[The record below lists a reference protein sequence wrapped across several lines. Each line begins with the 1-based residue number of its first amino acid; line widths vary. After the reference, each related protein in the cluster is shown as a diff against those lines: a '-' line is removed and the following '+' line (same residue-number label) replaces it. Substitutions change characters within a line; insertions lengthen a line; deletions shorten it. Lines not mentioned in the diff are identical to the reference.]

1 MNKVFAMKSASLR
14 AVAGF
19 VLVAVLSACGGGGG
33 SAGDP
38 LVGGGGGSTGGGTGG
53 GGSTVTDAATVAVAL
68 SSTTVTAGAPATVTA
83 TVKNKAGSAIPGLV
97 VKFTTDGGLGAFS
110 AASALTDANGVA
122 SVVLSPAQ
130 STTAGADMVKAT
142 VSYLEKEYSA
152 KTGFQLT
159 ATNVTISSFTSD
171 VANLSAY
178 GQANLTVALAGTS
191 ANSAVSISITS
202 SCTTAGK
209 GTITPASQ
217 TTTTGR
223 ATFTFRDGGC
233 GAVASS
239 ENLQISVAGTTL
251 TQSLTLPVSS
261 PQASSIGFVSAS
273 PSNIYLRGSG
283 LVENSNVI
291 FQVKDANNNGL
302 PGQNVV
308 LEPTVLVGGLTL
320 DGGSTSVSKITDSE
334 GKVIVRVNSGTVPT
348 PVRIKATLQ
357 GSSISTVSSVLA
369 VAVGLPSQLNFSM
382 AQGTINIEGYNLQ
395 GTPNTYTVVASD
407 RLGNPVPDGT
417 AINFVTEGGQI
428 QAIKQTATSDKG
440 IASTTANFVTAD
452 PVPTDGRVTV
462 VAYALGE
469 KSFLDLNGNNT
480 YDDGELFQDLGD
492 IFLDRKF
499 DNFYFAAE
507 DQFISGTTGDGT
519 KECLAS
525 PSALLATGVSIPS
538 RPGTCSQT
546 WARSAK
552 PIYVRR
558 AVQTIFSTSS
568 ARPLWGTRWSDYA
581 VGPAGS
587 CAAALNLTTHYAS
600 DVAQKTDFR
609 QMGVAPLYGVPRA
622 DVIGFTVADANPVAY
637 NPVAAGTVITAAA
650 STGLAV
656 TVMNGTPVPSTSTP
670 TGGLVSY
677 KFDDVTNS
685 GTITISFKSPS
696 GLVSS
701 VSQFLTTAPYGDAV
715 RAAIAAA
722 ETPTSTKKAS
732 DQSTWSQ
739 DERDRFALAKCLN

>member
-1 MNKVFAMKSASLR
+1 MNKMFAMKSASLR

-19 VLVAVLSACGGGGG
+19 VLVALLSACGGGGG

-38 LVGGGGGSTGGGTGG
+38 LVGGGGSTGGGTGG
-53 GGSTVTDAATVAVAL
+53 GSTVTDTATVSLAL

-83 TVKNKAGSAIPGLV
+83 TVKNKAGSPIPGLV
-97 VKFTTDGGLGAFS
+97 VKFSTDGGLGAFS
-110 AASALTDANGVA
+110 APSALTDANGVA

-130 STTAGADMVKAT
+130 STTAGADSVKAT
-142 VSYLEKEYSA
+142 ITYLEKEYSA

-191 ANSAVSISITS
+191 ANSAVSIAITS

-209 GTITPASQ
+209 GTITPANQ

-261 PQASSIGFVSAS
+261 PLASSIGFVSAS

-302 PGQNVV
+302 PGQTVV

-369 VAVGLPSQLNFSM
+369 VAVGLPSQLNFSL
-382 AQGTINIEGYNLQ
+382 AQGTINIEGYDLQ
-395 GTPNTYTVVASD
+395 GTPNTYTVIASD

-417 AINFVTEGGQI
+417 AINFVTEAGQV

-452 PVPTDGRVTV
+452 PVPADGRVTV

-469 KSFLDLNGNNT
+469 KSFFDLNGNNV
-480 YDDGELFQDLGD
+480 YDLGEDFQDLGD
-492 IFLDRKF
+492 IYLDRKF
-499 DNFYFAAE
+499 DGLYSGTE
-507 DQFISGTTGDGT
+507 DQFISLSTNAGQ
-519 KECLAS
+519 S
-525 PSALLATGVSIPS
+525 VSACDMAKAPLMKLGPDIPS
-538 RPGTCSQT
+538 RPETCSKA
-546 WARSAK
+546 WGRA
-552 PIYVRR
+552 YVRR
-558 AVQTIFSTSS
+558 AVETVFSTSR
-568 ARPLWGTRWSDYA
+568 ARPLWGTGWHPNA
-581 VGPAGS
+581 MGPGGNCIAPVS
-587 CAAALNLTTHYAS
+587 LSTA
-600 DVAQKTDFR
+600 FR
-609 QMGVAPLYGVPRA
+609 IEGVATVARTIEYRQLAYRLVDFSDLYGVGA
-622 DVIGFTVADANPVAY
+622 QGALSFTVADGNPVAY
-637 NPVAAGTVITAAA
+637 NPMPAGTVITAAA
-650 STGLAV
+650 TSGLAV
-656 TVMNGTPVPSTSTP
+656 TVMYGTPVANTNMP
-670 TGGLVSY
+670 TGAQISF
-677 KFDDVTNS
+677 KFDDVTPS
-685 GTITISFKSPS
+685 GTITVNFKSPS
-696 GLVSS
+696 GLVSAAS
-701 VSQFLTTAPYGDAV
+701 INLFKNAAPAGYSAC
-715 RAAIAAA
+715 
-722 ETPTSTKKAS
+722 S
-732 DQSTWSQ
+732 
-739 DERDRFALAKCLN
+739 N

>member
-1 MNKVFAMKSASLR
+1 MKNLFAMKSAASLR

-19 VLVAVLSACGGGGG
+19 VLVAFLSACGGGGG

-38 LVGGGGGSTGGGTGG
+38 LVGGGTPGGSTGGG
-53 GGSTVTDAATVAVAL
+53 STTTDTATVALSL

-110 AASALTDANGVA
+110 AGSALTDASGVA

-130 STTAGADMVKAT
+130 SSTAGADMVKAT
-142 VSYLEKEYSA
+142 VSYLDKEYSA

-159 ATNVTISSFTSD
+159 ATNVSISSFTSD

-178 GQANLTVALAGTS
+178 GQANLTVVLAGTS
-191 ANSAVSISITS
+191 ANSAVSVSITS
-202 SCTTAGK
+202 SCTTSGK

-217 TTTTGR
+217 TTSTGR

-233 GAVASS
+233 GAIASS

-261 PQASSIGFVSAS
+261 PLASSIGFVSAS

-302 PGQNVV
+302 PGQTVV

-369 VAVGLPSQLNFSM
+369 VAVGLPSQLNFSL
-382 AQGTINIEGYNLQ
+382 AQGTINIEGYNIQ
-395 GTPNTYTVVASD
+395 GTPNTYTVVGSD

-428 QAIKQTATSDKG
+428 QAIKQTSTTDKG
-440 IASTTANFVTAD
+440 IATTTANFVSAE

-499 DNFYFAAE
+499 DNHYFAAE

-525 PSALLATGVSIPS
+525 TSELLATGVSIPS

-546 WARSAK
+546 WAKTAK

-568 ARPLWGTRWSDYA
+568 ARPLWGTGWHPNA
-581 VGPAGS
+581 MGPSGS
-587 CAAALNLTTHYAS
+587 CSAPINLTTHYVT

-609 QMGVAPLYGVPRA
+609 LFGVAGLYSMSA
-622 DVIGFTVADANPVAY
+622 SDVLTFTVADANPVAY
-637 NPVAAGTVITAAA
+637 NPMPAGTVITAAA
-650 STGLAV
+650 TSGLAV
-656 TVMNGTPVPSTSTP
+656 TVLGGTPVPSTSTP
-670 TGGLVSY
+670 TGASVSY
-677 KFDDVTNS
+677 KFDDLTSS
-685 GTITISFKSPS
+685 GTISISFKSPS
-696 GLVSS
+696 GLVSTF
-701 VSQFLTTAPYGDAV
+701 SQFVSKNAAPTGY
-715 RAAIAAA
+715 AAC
-722 ETPTSTKKAS
+722 T
-732 DQSTWSQ
+732 
-739 DERDRFALAKCLN
+739 N

>member
-1 MNKVFAMKSASLR
+1 MNKMFAMKSASLR

-19 VLVAVLSACGGGGG
+19 VLVALLSACGGGGG

-53 GGSTVTDAATVAVAL
+53 GSTVTDTATVSLAL

-97 VKFTTDGGLGAFS
+97 VKFSTDGGLGAFS
-110 AASALTDANGVA
+110 APSALTDANGVA

-130 STTAGADMVKAT
+130 STTAGADSVKAT
-142 VSYLEKEYSA
+142 ITYLEKEYSA

-191 ANSAVSISITS
+191 ANSAVSIAITS

-209 GTITPASQ
+209 GTITPANQ

-261 PQASSIGFVSAS
+261 PLASSIGFVSAS

-302 PGQNVV
+302 PGQAVV

-369 VAVGLPSQLNFSM
+369 VAVGLPSQLNFSL
-382 AQGTINIEGYNLQ
+382 AQGTINIEGYNRQ
-395 GTPNTYTVVASD
+395 GTENTYTVIASD

-428 QAIKQTATSDKG
+428 QAIKQTTTSDKG

-499 DNFYFAAE
+499 DNFYFSAE

-525 PSALLATGVSIPS
+525 PSDLLATGVSIPS

-568 ARPLWGTRWSDYA
+568 ARPLWGTGWHPNA
-581 VGPAGS
+581 QGAGGS
-587 CAAALNLTTHYAS
+587 CTAALNLTTHYVN
-600 DVAQKTDFR
+600 DIAQKTDYRLF
-609 QMGVAPLYGVPRA
+609 GVAGLYGVSAA
-622 DVIGFTVADANPVAY
+622 DVLAFTVADANPVAY

-650 STGLAV
+650 TSGLAV
-656 TVMNGTPVPSTSTP
+656 TVLGGTPVPSTSTP
-670 TGGLVSY
+670 TGAAVSY
-677 KFDDVTNS
+677 KFDDVTSS
-685 GTITISFKSPS
+685 GTISISFKSPN
-696 GLVSS
+696 GLVSTF
-701 VSQFLTTAPYGDAV
+701 SQFLSRNAAPAGYSAC
-715 RAAIAAA
+715 
-722 ETPTSTKKAS
+722 S
-732 DQSTWSQ
+732 
-739 DERDRFALAKCLN
+739 N